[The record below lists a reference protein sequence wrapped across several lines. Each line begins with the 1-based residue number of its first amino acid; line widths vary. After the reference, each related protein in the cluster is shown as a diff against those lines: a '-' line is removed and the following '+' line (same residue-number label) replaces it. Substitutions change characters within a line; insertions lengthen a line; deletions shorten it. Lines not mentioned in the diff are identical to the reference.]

1 MTTRRSSTPPTKL
14 RSPSNR
20 TTLLLAAVACL
31 TVLAVTAG
39 LGQATEQ
46 AASPADNLVV
56 ARTSSVIPFV
66 LPAGTDDGEPAD
78 EPIASN
84 PDFYN
89 EVMVGGALASREIR
103 PQADIRGLVV
113 PHHLLAAPL
122 IARGYGEAPDGV
134 RTVFVIGPNHANA
147 GGANLA
153 TTGRSW
159 TTPLGEVP
167 ADAELVRR
175 TSRETGAADLPAA
188 FEHEHS
194 IGAQMTFIRSR
205 YPLAQVVPLILDSY
219 ASRAQAETLGRWL
232 AANSGEGTL
241 AVFSI
246 DFSHYL
252 TGAEADIR
260 DAETRQAIVDGD
272 LEKISRFGN
281 DNVDSPASL
290 IAALS
295 FARAANLRVEMT
307 DNTNANDFLPAPE
320 ASTTSHFL
328 IELKE

>member
-1 MTTRRSSTPPTKL
+1 MTIPRSSTPPT
-14 RSPSNR
+14 RRQSPSNSPA
-20 TTLLLAAVACL
+20 LLLAAVAGMML
-31 TVLAVTAG
+31 LAVVTG
-39 LGQATEQ
+39 LGQAPGPV
-46 AASPADNLVV
+46 AAPAGDDVI
-56 ARTSSVIPFV
+56 ARVSSTVPFV
-66 LPAGTDDGEPAD
+66 LPAGAAASEPVDG
-78 EPIASN
+78 PIASN
-84 PDFYN
+84 PDFYS
-89 EVMVGGALASREIR
+89 EALVGGALARQEIR
-103 PQADIRGLVV
+103 PQIELRGLVV
-113 PHHLLAAPL
+113 PHHLLAARL

-134 RTVFVIGPNHANA
+134 RTVFIVGPNHTNA

-153 TTGRSW
+153 TTSRSW
-159 TTPLGEVP
+159 ATPLGAVA
-167 ADAELVRR
+167 ADDGLVRR
-175 TSRETGAADLPAA
+175 AVREIGAADLPAV
-188 FEHEHS
+188 FSREHS

-205 YPLAQVVPLILDSY
+205 YPLADVVPFILDSY
-219 ASRAQAETLGRWL
+219 ASRAQAEALGRWL
-232 AANSGEGTL
+232 ALNSDGQTL

-252 TGAEADIR
+252 TEADADIR
-260 DAETRQAIVDGD
+260 DAETRRAIMDGD

-295 FARAANLRVEMT
+295 FARAANLRVEVA